1 MTPTLPFYP
10 LMFKNVTIRL
20 PLIYELNDVERQEVL
35 DGLTALLE
43 AGALDHQIAGTFP
56 LAEAAAA
63 HELVEAATTPGC
75 VIVEP

>member
-20 PLIYELNDVERQEVL
+20 PLIYELDAAERKEVL

-43 AGALDHQIAGTFP
+43 AGTLDHQIAGVFP
-56 LAEAAAA
+56 LTDTAAA